1 MTGSDSSARPV
12 PRNDPF
18 ADLTDRLNGRLGSR
32 PPVSAVFGE
41 PVTCDGITVIPVADV
56 GFGFFG
62 GTGPQADGADPAGLG
77 AGGGARARGY
87 IEIKDGTAAYK
98 PVRAPWTDLAVP
110 LAALLAG
117 AVLPPLVRRLAG
129 LRSSGLR
136 GRRGAAPRR

>member
-1 MTGSDSSARPV
+1 MTGSDSSPRPA
-12 PRNDPF
+12 PRTDP
-18 ADLTDRLNGRLGSR
+18 AEESTDRLAAQLGLR
-32 PPVSAVFGE
+32 APVSAVFGE
-41 PVTCDGITVIPVADV
+41 PVTRDGITVIPVADV

-87 IEIKDGTAAYK
+87 IEIKDGTATYK

-129 LRSSGLR
+129 LRPFALR